1 MSDRAKIPACCFP
14 PPGAESSLPDGTT
27 TTGLRCVR
35 DARVGSKRH
44 PGRRRPGSE
53 FRPPARL
60 SVRGPVLCLPPRSDD
75 KRSSSFPTA
84 SLDFRRCPQNASSGL
99 CRSFPKFLMSWRFLS
114 SDGPV
119 DLPNANG
126 GDAWR
131 KNVPDSV
138 RRRFR
143 CPCLSPAPPI
153 RLFCFPR
160 FPIQPAYFFLSSEIV
175 SGPVSVRFSRVG
187 EYAIFVSRT
196 RSADA
201 ALPPVAGDIKNRAQR
216 SVRSC
221 ARLKISSAPT
231 QNLNPAESVTVF
243 RSCRVSI
250 SPDAITKSSARSS
263 K

>member
-1 MSDRAKIPACCFP
+1 MLFPLRPVRKARCRTALRRPASGASATLVSVRSGIRDAAAPAPSSGKVIRQGPRSVSAASERPQAIFLAFHCLSRFSPVSANRFVGALPQFP
-14 PPGAESSLPDGTT
+14 EILDVVVFSFVGRSRRSAECERR
-27 TTGLRCVR
+27 RCV
-35 DARVGSKRH
+35 A
-44 PGRRRPGSE
+44 E
-53 FRPPARL
+53 
-60 SVRGPVLCLPPRSDD
+60 
-75 KRSSSFPTA
+75 
-84 SLDFRRCPQNASSGL
+84 
-99 CRSFPKFLMSWRFLS
+99 
-114 SDGPV
+114 
-119 DLPNANG
+119 
-126 GDAWR
+126 
-131 KNVPDSV
+131 NVPDSV

-143 CPCLSPAPPI
+143 CPCLSPSDPPF
-153 RLFCFPR
+153 LFPA

-201 ALPPVAGDIKNRAQR
+201 ALPPVAGNIKNRAQR

>member
-14 PPGAESSLPDGTT
+14 PPGAESSLPDGTA

-53 FRPPARL
+53 LRPPARL
-60 SVRGPVLCLPPRSDD
+60 SVRGPVPCLPPRSDH
-75 KRSSSFPTA
+75 KRSSSLSIA
-84 SLDFRRCPQNASSGL
+84 SLGFRRCPQNASSGL
-99 CRSFPKFLMSWRFLS
+99 CLSFPKFLMSWRFLS

-143 CPCLSPAPPI
+143 CPCLSPSDPPF
-153 RLFCFPR
+153 LFPA

-201 ALPPVAGDIKNRAQR
+201 ALPPVAGNIKNRAQR